1 MKLARLIVTLLI
13 AGLYVTWYAARPAHA
28 ATIVVNTTD
37 DELNTD
43 GDCALREAIQAVN
56 TQAAVDACPAGTG
69 NDVIRLPAGT
79 YTLSLAGGNEDNNA
93 TGDLDVFPVFTSLG
107 GTVELQGAGAAATII
122 DGGGIDRV
130 LHLIR
135 SDSTLIVRDVT
146 IRNGQLTDQG
156 GAGIQSRGALELRNV
171 VIENNVVNGTSSGA
185 IGGGLCI
192 GCVLGTGSGVL
203 EQVII
208 RNNQANR
215 GGGIFSNRPLTITAT
230 SIISNTAVAGGAIEN
245 YGALTLVNSTIS
257 GNTATGNNGGIR
269 HNANSLSAL
278 NSTIAYNQRG
288 GIYVVL
294 GTTLTLKNTLVA
306 HNTGSGWNN
315 CNGSATVTSQGSNLS
330 NDNSC
335 ASWFTASGDLNNVN
349 PLLGPLQNNGGPTPT
364 HALLPGSPAMNAGT
378 NAGCPST
385 DQRGVSRPQGPSC
398 DIGAVEMFYPS
409 YLPVVMRQS

>member
-1 MKLARLIVTLLI
+1 MKLARLIVTLLM
-13 AGLYVTWYAARPAHA
+13 AGLYVTWYAAQPAHA
-28 ATIVVNTTD
+28 ATITVNTTD

-69 NDVIRLPAGT
+69 NDTINLPAGT
-79 YTLSLAGGNEDNNA
+79 YTLSLAGPNENNNA
-93 TGDLDVFPVFTSLG
+93 TGDLDVFPISSTG
-107 GTVELQGAGAAATII
+107 GTVTLQGAGAGTTII

-146 IRNGQLTDQG
+146 IRNGQLTDAS
-156 GAGIQSRGALELRNV
+156 GAGILSWGALELRNV
-171 VIENNVVNGTSSGA
+171 IIENNIASKVSGDPV
-185 IGGGLCI
+185 GGGFCI
-192 GCVLGTGSGVL
+192 GCGPGTGSGVL

-230 SIISNTAVAGGAIEN
+230 SIISNTAVVGGAIEN

-257 GNTATGNNGGIR
+257 SNTATSYAGGIR
-269 HNANSLSAL
+269 HNVGSLSIL
-278 NSTIAYNQRG
+278 NSTVAYNQSRG
-288 GIYVVL
+288 VYAEA
-294 GTTLTLKNTLVA
+294 GTTLALRNTIIA
-306 HNTGSGWNN
+306 HTIGGINCDGGS
-315 CNGSATVTSQGSNLS
+315 SVSSQGHNLS
-330 NDNSC
+330 DDNSC
-335 ASWFTASGDLNNVN
+335 AAWFTATGDLNNVN

-364 HALLPGSPAMNAGT
+364 HALLPGSPAVNAGT

-409 YLPVVMRQS
+409 YLPIVLRQ